1 MFYKKFFIKYKNHE
15 IIFRLMTKYY
25 KNILI
30 FYFFTFLS
38 FPIYSKELKI
48 AVLKFGSVNWELDV
62 LEHHGLDKEFKL
74 NLKRVQMTNKD
85 AAAIAFLSD
94 SADIFVT
101 DWIWVS
107 KQRYQGNKVSF
118 LPYSTAAGGLIIKN
132 SSEITS
138 IHDLKNKKVGIAGGS
153 IDKSWLLFRAF
164 FKKKYGMEATT
175 FFRTSFAAP
184 PLINGLLKTGDLDAG
199 INYWNYNARLKA
211 QGFKVIINIEDMLPI
226 LGIKGDLP
234 LIGYVFKEELLER
247 EYDLVKRFLQA
258 TNLSRKI
265 LEESDEEWD
274 RIMKLTGAR
283 DKEMLISIRDSFR
296 KGIPK
301 SEIETL
307 NQNIIKA
314 YDILKNIGGKK
325 LVGKGERL
333 AEGTIWNAN

>member
-1 MFYKKFFIKYKNHE
+1 ME
-15 IIFRLMTKYY
+15 A
-25 KNILI
+25 
-30 FYFFTFLS
+30 S
-38 FPIYSKELKI
+38 
-48 AVLKFGSVNWELDV
+48 
-62 LEHHGLDKEFKL
+62 
-74 NLKRVQMTNKD
+74 
-85 AAAIAFLSD
+85 AF
-94 SADIFVT
+94 
-101 DWIWVS
+101 
-107 KQRYQGNKVSF
+107 
-118 LPYSTAAGGLIIKN
+118 
-132 SSEITS
+132 
-138 IHDLKNKKVGIAGGS
+138 
-153 IDKSWLLFRAF
+153 FRA
-164 FKKKYGMEATT
+164 
-175 FFRTSFAAP
+175 SFAAP

-199 INYWNYNARLKA
+199 INYWNYNAKLEA
-211 QGFKVIINIEDMLPI
+211 QGFKSIINIEDMLPI

-283 DKEMLISIRDSFR
+283 DKEMLITIRDSFR

-314 YDILKNIGGKK
+314 YDILKDIGGKK
-325 LVGKGERL
+325 LVGEGERL